1 MKQFRFRLDTVL
13 NYKQQTLD
21 NRLIEHGLAV
31 SKAKRQEE
39 VLDQVRNRLAD
50 CEAEYEQKKAEG
62 MTVLEAVQY
71 QNGIAVLERAVN
83 KEAETLK
90 KLRRI
95 EEEKRM
101 QVVEAKKETSTLEKL
116 REIKREE
123 YDSAMKKAEE
133 KMR

>member
-1 MKQFRFRLDTVL
+1 
-13 NYKQQTLD
+13 
-21 NRLIEHGLAV
+21 
-31 SKAKRQEE
+31 
-39 VLDQVRNRLAD
+39 
-50 CEAEYEQKKAEG
+50 

-101 QVVEAKKETSTLEKL
+101 QVVEAKKETTTLEKL

-133 KMR
+133 KMIDDLTAFRRMAGSY